1 MYKCLEHI
9 KILRWIKLTYCIVV
23 WAQPWNRQ
31 LQESART
38 GSDIV
43 AQCGRKK
50 EAGGASAAETWCVTM
65 HCSELVFFFFLVHR
79 ICPSNVL
86 FWLHSLYCMS
96 NLIYNVKKKAEYSWM
111 WKNERLLMLW
121 LTPAFFKWNC
131 PLLVKD
137 GDTWRQVEQLFT
149 CLQWSSKVPWPTERL
164 RVVRFFS
171 ELASSP
177 PLLPVVS
184 HRWVKTVGGE
194 DIKTERSERQ
204 TAGRERNHDSF
215 PSVIPFKKL

>member
-9 KILRWIKLTYCIVV
+9 KILRWIKLTYCIVGWV
-23 WAQPWNRQ
+23 QPWNRQ

-86 FWLHSLYCMS
+86 FWLHSLYCTS

-111 WKNERLLMLW
+111 GKNERLLMLW

-137 GDTWRQVEQLFT
+137 GDTWRQVWTAFYVFAVKQQSALADRTASCCPFF
-149 CLQWSSKVPWPTERL
+149 LWARFLSSVITGRL
-164 RVVRFFS
+164 
-171 ELASSP
+171 P
-177 PLLPVVS
+177 PLS
-184 HRWVKTVGGE
+184 
-194 DIKTERSERQ
+194 
-204 TAGRERNHDSF
+204 
-215 PSVIPFKKL
+215 